1 MNNRIYQLCQDVIAR
16 NGVNDIDTNCDNIK
30 CSCCPFSS
38 FNNIDRLSCEKRMS
52 INNKKIAESW
62 IKRNYKSIDHVNSPS
77 HYTQGNI
84 EVIEVIE
91 DWKLNYNLGNAIKY
105 IGRCEHKG
113 NKKQDLEKAIWYIK
127 REIERCK

>member
-1 MNNRIYQLCQDVIAR
+1 MNNRIYQLCQDVIT
-16 NGVNDIDTNCDNIK
+16 NDGSITLGINCDDIDCAY
-30 CSCCPFSS
+30 CPFSRQ
-38 FNNIDRLSCEKRMS
+38 NNEGIACDVREPNL
-52 INNKKIAESW
+52 NKKIAEYCLSMYN
-62 IKRNYKSIDHVNSPS
+62 KPTDQVNSPS

>member
-1 MNNRIYQLCQDVIAR
+1 MNNRIYQLCQDVIA
-16 NGVNDIDTNCDNIK
+16 NDGNITLEINCDGIY
-30 CSCCPFSS
+30 CESCPFYRS
-38 FNNIDRLSCEKRMS
+38 NNDNIPCDKREADENMRIAKAW
-52 INNKKIAESW
+52 INTLITPPDQ
-62 IKRNYKSIDHVNSPS
+62 INSPS

-127 REIERCK
+127 REIERYK

>member
-1 MNNRIYQLCQDVIAR
+1 MNKFKP
-16 NGVNDIDTNCDNIK
+16 T
-30 CSCCPFSS
+30 
-38 FNNIDRLSCEKRMS
+38 
-52 INNKKIAESW
+52 
-62 IKRNYKSIDHVNSPS
+62 DHVNSPS
-77 HYTQGNI
+77 HYTQGVI

-113 NKKQDLEKAIWYIK
+113 NKNQDLEKAIWYIK

>member
-1 MNNRIYQLCQDVIAR
+1 MNNRIYQLCQDVIA
-16 NGVNDIDTNCDNIK
+16 NDGNITLEINCDGIY
-30 CSCCPFSS
+30 CESCPFYRS
-38 FNNIDRLSCEKRMS
+38 NNDNIPCDKREADENMRITKAW
-52 INNKKIAESW
+52 INTLITPPDQ
-62 IKRNYKSIDHVNSPS
+62 INSPS

-127 REIERCK
+127 REIERYK

>member
-1 MNNRIYQLCQDVIAR
+1 MNNRIYQLCQDVIAS
-16 NGVNDIDTNCDNIK
+16 NGNINLEIECADIVCKD
-30 CSCCPFSS
+30 CPFYCL
-38 FNNIDRLSCEKRMS
+38 NNNGTSCDERPP
-52 INNKKIAESW
+52 IQNYKIANSW
-62 IKRNYKSIDHVNSPS
+62 LKRNYKLTDQVNSPS

-127 REIERCK
+127 RELERCK